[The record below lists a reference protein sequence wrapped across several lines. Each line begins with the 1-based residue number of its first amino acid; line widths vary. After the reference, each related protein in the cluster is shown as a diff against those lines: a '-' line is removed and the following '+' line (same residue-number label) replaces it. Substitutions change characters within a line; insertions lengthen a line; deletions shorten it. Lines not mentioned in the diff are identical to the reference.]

1 MHDQCRGNLTVN
13 RRKIQIR
20 NDPFPVLRS
29 RRNVRIFTLVPT
41 CCRNPVSYIYRR
53 GSFSTFQG
61 FLKFSTFMVCV
72 CMRVRMRVCVCME
85 RQSNQK
91 ALHLQYHCYRYRKIE
106 NNNRSRAFVIN
117 YKNRFLSSFFFKKYL
132 FLLTFFILYLISD
145 LYPFFHTYFISLES
159 LFHRKIDYILTIFC
173 A

>member
-1 MHDQCRGNLTVN
+1 MHDRCCGNLTVN

-72 CMRVRMRVCVCME
+72 CMRAHVCGKTIELEGVAFIVWLVKKDRE
-85 RQSNQK
+85 QQSITCIYNK
-91 ALHLQYHCYRYRKIE
+91 WFL
-106 NNNRSRAFVIN
+106 N
-117 YKNRFLSSFFFKKYL
+117 YKNIVFSLSFLLQEISFLTYFLSH
-132 FLLTFFILYLISD
+132 LISD
-145 LYPFFHTYFISLES
+145 LYVHFTSLEC
-159 LFHRKIDYILTIFC
+159 C

>member
-72 CMRVRMRVCVCME
+72 CMRVRMRVCVCVWKDNRIRRRCIYSIIAIDIE
-85 RQSNQK
+85 R
-91 ALHLQYHCYRYRKIE
+91 
-106 NNNRSRAFVIN
+106 
-117 YKNRFLSSFFFKKYL
+117 
-132 FLLTFFILYLISD
+132 
-145 LYPFFHTYFISLES
+145 
-159 LFHRKIDYILTIFC
+159 
-173 A
+173 